1 MSTFFVIFKEYLI
14 SAFTSFLLSFIIVYI
29 NYKLMKIIWHYQ
41 NEIMKGTKEI
51 QLINSHLYVCLD
63 TYSRVPNNR
72 VVTTYFFGIFSN
84 IFIK

>member
-1 MSTFFVIFKEYLI
+1 
-14 SAFTSFLLSFIIVYI
+14 
-29 NYKLMKIIWHYQ
+29 MKIIWHYQ

-63 TYSRVPNNR
+63 TYSRVPNNH